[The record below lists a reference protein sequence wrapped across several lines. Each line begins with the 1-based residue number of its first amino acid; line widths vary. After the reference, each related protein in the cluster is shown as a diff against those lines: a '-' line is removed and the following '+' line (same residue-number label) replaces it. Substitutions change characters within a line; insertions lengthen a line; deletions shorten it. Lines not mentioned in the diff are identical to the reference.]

1 MTCANLMVYVDDE
14 PDNVARIGF
23 ACDLARALDA
33 EVIGVSVSEAEPP
46 LADVAAVGGMA
57 GEILSLRR
65 DQAAAELA
73 EARARF
79 AATAEAANVRHSW
92 RAQIGYPAAWLAR
105 QARAADL
112 VLIGRE
118 GGRRPYRA
126 PDAGD
131 LVMAAGRPVLI
142 APPQAQ
148 AAPLDGV
155 ALVAWQDGREAQRA
169 TAGAL
174 PLLRRAQAVR
184 VVEICAPDQA
194 DAAQARVRDVAD
206 WLCRHGAAAEGEVRI
221 ADDRPAGDRLLAC
234 VEETGANL
242 VVAGAWGHSRLRE
255 WVLGGV
261 TQALIACCPAWLLLS
276 H

>member
-1 MTCANLMVYVDDE
+1 MTYANLMVYVDDE

-23 ACDLARALDA
+23 GCDLARAFGA
-33 EVIGVSVSEAEPP
+33 AVIGVSVSEAEPP
-46 LADVAAVGGMA
+46 LIDAAAAGGMA
-57 GEILSLRR
+57 GEILTLRR
-65 DQAAAELA
+65 DQADAELA
-73 EARARF
+73 AARARF
-79 AATAEAANVRHSW
+79 EAVAAAADVSHFW
-92 RAQIGYPAAWLAR
+92 RAETGYPAAWLTR

-112 VLIGRE
+112 VLIGRD

-131 LVMAAGRPVLI
+131 LVMGVGRPVLI
-142 APPQAQ
+142 APPQAE

-169 TAGAL
+169 TAAAL

-184 VVEICAPDQA
+184 VIEICAPGQA
-194 DAAQARVRDVAD
+194 DAAQARVKDVAG
-206 WLCRHGAAAEGEVRI
+206 WLNRHGATAEGDVRV
-221 ADDRPAGDRLLAC
+221 ADERPAGDRLLAC
-234 VEETGANL
+234 VEETAANL

-261 TQALIACCPAWLLLS
+261 TQALISRCPAWLLLS

>member
-14 PDNVARIGF
+14 PDNVARIGL

-33 EVIGVSVSEAEPP
+33 DVIGVSVSEAEPP
-46 LADVAAVGGMA
+46 LADVAAAGGMA

-73 EARARF
+73 DARARF
-79 AATAEAANVRHSW
+79 ESVATAADVNHSW
-92 RAQIGYPAAWLAR
+92 RGHIGYPAAWVAR

-112 VLIGRE
+112 VLIGRN
-118 GGRRPYRA
+118 GGRFPYRA

-131 LVMAAGRPVLI
+131 LVMSIGRPVLI

-148 AAPLDGV
+148 TAPLDGG

-169 TAGAL
+169 TAAAL
-174 PLLRRAQAVR
+174 PLLRRAKSVR
-184 VVEICAPDQA
+184 VVEICAPGHA

-206 WLCRHGAAAEGEVRI
+206 WLCRHGAPAESEVRV

-261 TQALIACCPAWLLLS
+261 TQALISRCPAWLLLS